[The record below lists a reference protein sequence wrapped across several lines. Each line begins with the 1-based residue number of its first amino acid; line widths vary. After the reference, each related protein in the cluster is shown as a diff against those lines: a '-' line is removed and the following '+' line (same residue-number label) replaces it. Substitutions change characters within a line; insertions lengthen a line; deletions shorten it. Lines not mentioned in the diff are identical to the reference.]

1 MSNEKRTENPS
12 GKEKHDNKS
21 HAINASESHLPDGEQ
36 NAVTETKFVDQRFAN
51 SLFLMCSE
59 DALRLYS
66 LKSLSQVY

>member
-1 MSNEKRTENPS
+1 MPS
-12 GKEKHDNKS
+12 EKHEKKS
-21 HAINASESHLPDGEQ
+21 HMINASESHSPRGEQ
-36 NAVTETKFVDQRFAN
+36 KAVTETKYVDQIFEN